1 MRADQ
6 HRRLQYLF
14 ITLSGAIYI
23 YLSYFAQRHNSVP
36 LIFSFAVLFFFYWYI
51 YQKTIIKWKQ
61 LILVSLLFRLLLLF
75 SVPNLSDDIYR
86 FIWDGKL
93 LGEGIHP
100 LALLRRWDVNND
112 RIPAPLEL
120 SLYNKLNSPDYFTIY
135 PPFAQLV
142 FWLSAYSDSIIGS
155 AVIIRLLIIG
165 AEVVS
170 IFFLAKLCESY
181 NIPKKQVLLY
191 ALNPLVILELT
202 SNLHLEAFMIAFFV
216 LGIYFCKARKP
227 ISAGVVLA
235 LAVAAKLIPL
245 ILLPAFLRRL
255 SFKKLVL
262 LFLSVLVFLIILFWP
277 LYEPALVKGMTES
290 ISLYFQ
296 KFEFNASIYYLVREI
311 GFYVKGYNIIGVAGP
326 WLSMIT
332 FMLIIAIALL
342 ADPKKVSTPSVWLW
356 ILFVYFAFATIVHPW
371 YATSL
376 VALSVLTT
384 FRFPV
389 VWSGLIFLSYLGY
402 SETGYQ
408 ENMLVVILEYGL
420 LYIFIVYE
428 LYYAFGKRDFF
439 KKKKLLK

>member
-23 YLSYFAQRHNSVP
+23 FLSYFAQRYNSVP

-93 LGEGIHP
+93 LGEDIHP
-100 LALLRRWDVNND
+100 FAHLPSWFVNND
-112 RIPAPLEL
+112 RLPESWDL

-191 ALNPLVILELT
+191 ALHPLVILELT

-428 LYYAFGKRDFF
+428 LYYAFSKRDFF

>member
-6 HRRLQYLF
+6 HRLLQYLF

-23 YLSYFAQRHNSVP
+23 YLSYFAQRYNGVP
-36 LIFSFAVLFFFYWYI
+36 LIFSFALLFLFYWYT
-51 YQKTIIKWKQ
+51 YQKAIIQWKQ
-61 LILVSLLFRLLLLF
+61 LILISLLFRLLLLF
-75 SVPNLSDDIYR
+75 SIPNLSDDIYR

-100 LALLRRWDVNND
+100 FAHLPSWFVNND
-112 RIPAPLEL
+112 RLPESLDL
-120 SLYNKLNSPDYFTIY
+120 SLYNRLNSPDYFTIY

-142 FWLSAYSDSIIGS
+142 FWLSAHSNSIIGS
-155 AVIIRLLIIG
+155 AVIIRLFIIG
-165 AEVVS
+165 AEVIS
-170 IFFLAKLCESY
+170 IFFLTKVCESY
-181 NIPKKQVLLY
+181 NIPKKHVLLY

-202 SNLHLEAFMIAFFV
+202 GNLHLEAFMIAFVV
-216 LGIYFCKARKP
+216 LGIYFYKARKP

-235 LAVAAKLIPL
+235 LAVAAKLVPL
-245 ILLPAFLRRL
+245 VLLPTFLRRL
-255 SFKKLVL
+255 SFKKLIL
-262 LFLSVLVFLIILFWP
+262 LFSSILIFLIILFWP

-311 GFYVKGYNIIGVAGP
+311 GFYVKGYNIIGIAGP

-332 FMLIIAIALL
+332 FILIIAIALL
-342 ADPKKVSTPSVWLW
+342 ANSKKVSTPTTWLW
-356 ILFVYFAFATIVHPW
+356 ILFTYFAFATIVHPW

-384 FRFPV
+384 FRFPI

-402 SETGYQ
+402 SETGFK

-420 LYIFIVYE
+420 LYIFMIYE
-428 LYYAFGKRDFF
+428 LYNALGKRDLF